1 MGGHRIRLAGP
12 WQYRLSGEPGE
23 VRTVRLPLVVDTT
36 GDSLQRGFH
45 APSGLAGESELL
57 VVFRAVGAF
66 AVRLNATLLAE
77 HGSSVGE
84 CAVADEAEHERMCG
98 IPRSAL
104 KSFNEL
110 EFTAGCGRGEVCRLE
125 EVWLLILES
134 E

>member
-12 WQYRLSGEPGE
+12 WQYRLSGAAGE

-36 GDSLQRGFH
+36 GDSLHRGFH

-66 AVRLNATLLAE
+66 EVRLNGTLLAE

-84 CAVADEAEHERMCG
+84 CAVADESEHERSCG
-98 IPRSAL
+98 IPGTAL

-110 EFTAGCGRGEVCRLE
+110 EFTAGSCGGEVCRLE